1 MIMNNRLCGF
11 LLDPSKANALRP
23 GKRPAHTLN
32 SYMVFRKEEFFAVGG
47 TPGND
52 DQPQSNVQ
60 ILVNLLDRELDPQAA
75 IEAPRWSHM
84 PGTPP
89 RLELP
94 EELSLE
100 EGFAPELISG
110 LEQKGHKVKVVGRW
124 SFGAAQVIA
133 RDPDTGTWLG
143 GADPRREGYA
153 VGW

>member
-1 MIMNNRLCGF
+1 
-11 LLDPSKANALRP
+11 
-23 GKRPAHTLN
+23 
-32 SYMVFRKEEFFAVGG
+32 MVFRDGDFFVVGG

-52 DQPQSNVQ
+52 DQPQRNVQ
-60 ILVNLLDRELDPQAA
+60 ILYHLLDLNMDPQVA

-100 EGFAPELISG
+100 EGFPTELIDR
-110 LEQKGHKVKVVGRW
+110 LKEKGHKVRVVNRW
-124 SFGAAQVIA
+124 SFGGAQVIA
-133 RDPDTGTWLG
+133 CDLVSGTWMA

-153 VGW
+153 IGW